1 MAETNAPR
9 GKRSLW
15 RSFVTIAQ
23 PYFFPGIRGG
33 AWATLLLMT
42 ALLIF
47 LFGLLFMMVAGMT
60 WVAAQAAPD
69 LTAKVAPGLV
79 ALVGGIF
86 HSRAWWLAAA
96 ILLLPAML
104 FAAFGRHL
112 WARRQA
118 WVLLAIV
125 LLLSLSVTGI
135 NVAFSYVGNYFT
147 NALVGKKKDLAYIF
161 VAVYFGGF
169 LVGIPIV
176 AMYGYVRDYLGLRW
190 REWLTG
196 EFLTNYFKNRNYYE
210 IEARGEIDNPDQ
222 RIMEDI
228 RSFTRTSLSFLLILL
243 GSLMD
248 LISFSGILWSKSA
261 LLVSV
266 VIGYSVVGTGLTA
279 LIGRRLVR
287 LNFNQLRYEAD
298 FRYSLVHVRDNTE
311 SIAFYQGEKPEI
323 DQISGRFS
331 SVLKNFGLLIG
342 WQRNLSFFTTAYSYL
357 PVVLPYLVLFPQYF
371 GGKIAYGDMVQAN
384 FAFMQVY
391 GALSLIV
398 SQIEP
403 ITNFAA
409 GVQRLAVFGE
419 AVSPERIPEAG
430 ITSEKADRFAIARM
444 TLMTPDRR
452 RTLIRDL
459 TVDADSRENLLVVG
473 QSGVGKSSLL
483 RAIAGLWTQG
493 RGVVKRPPLETIFFL
508 PQKPY
513 MLLGSLRDQLLYPRT
528 HNHVSESELRRTL
541 QAVRLE
547 DLPERVGG
555 FDVELDWGDV
565 LSLGEQQRLAFAR
578 LLVNRPGYAV
588 LDEATSALD
597 PENEAN
603 LYGRLKSLGIQYIS
617 VGHRRSI
624 LDFHNRVL
632 ELVGQD
638 KWRLLS
644 VEEYRASIGA

>member
-1 MAETNAPR
+1 MTIKDNPR
-9 GKRSLW
+9 PKTSLW
-15 RSFVTIAQ
+15 SSFVRIAQ
-23 PYFFPGIRGG
+23 PYFFPRIRGG
-33 AWATLLLMT
+33 AWVTLLLMM
-42 ALLIF
+42 ALLAF
-47 LFGLLFMMVAGMT
+47 LFGLLFIFVAGLT
-60 WVAAQAAPD
+60 LAAGHLAPE
-69 LTAKVAPGLV
+69 LTHKIAGGL
-79 ALVGGIF
+79 LSLIHGIF
-86 HSRAWWLAAA
+86 RSKAWLLVAA
-96 ILLLPAML
+96 ILILPAAV
-104 FAAFGRHL
+104 FTGFGRHL
-112 WARRQA
+112 RMRRQA
-118 WVLLAIV
+118 WILLSIV

-135 NVAFSYVGNYFT
+135 NVAFSYIGNYFT
-147 NALVGKKKDLAYIF
+147 NALVKKNQDLAYLF

-176 AMYGYVRDYLGLRW
+176 AMYSYVQDYLGLRW
-190 REWLTG
+190 REWLTNAFMG
-196 EFLTNYFKNRNYYE
+196 NYFRNRNYYE

-228 RSFTRTSLSFLLILL
+228 RSFTRTSLQFLLILL
-243 GSLMD
+243 GSVMD

-261 LLVSV
+261 LLVAV
-266 VIGYSVVGTGLTA
+266 VLGYSVVGTGLTA

-287 LNFNQLRYEAD
+287 LNFDQLRYEAD

-323 DQISGRFS
+323 DQISGRFRN
-331 SVLKNFGLLIG
+331 VLRNFGLLIG

-371 GGKIAYGDMVQAN
+371 GGKIQYGDMVQAN

-409 GVQRLAVFGE
+409 GVQRLAVFGD
-419 AVSPERIPEAG
+419 AIAPDRTPEAG
-430 ITSEKADRFAIARM
+430 IASEQADRFAMGHM
-444 TLMTPDRR
+444 TLMTPDRQ
-452 RTLIRDL
+452 RTLVRDL
-459 TVDADSRENLLVVG
+459 TMDAGSEVNLLVVG

-493 RGVVKRPPLETIFFL
+493 QGVIKRPPLGQIFFL

-513 MLLGSLRDQLLYPRT
+513 MLLGSLREQLLYPRID
-528 HNHVSESELRRTL
+528 NEISESELREIL
-541 QAVRLE
+541 KAVRLE
-547 DLPERVGG
+547 DLSERVGG
-555 FDVELDWGDV
+555 FDVELDWADV

-597 PENEAN
+597 VENEAN

-617 VGHRRSI
+617 VGHRPSV
-624 LDFHNRVL
+624 LNFHNRVL
-632 ELVGQD
+632 ELLEQN

-644 VEEYRASIGA
+644 VDEYRASIES